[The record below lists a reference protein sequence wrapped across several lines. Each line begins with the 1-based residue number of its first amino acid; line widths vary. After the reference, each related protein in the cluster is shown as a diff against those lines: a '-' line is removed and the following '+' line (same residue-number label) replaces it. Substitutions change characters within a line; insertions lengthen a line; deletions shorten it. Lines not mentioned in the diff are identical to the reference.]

1 MNKINQE
8 LSEKVLNDRRKILKI
23 ETEQSNNFINHIM
36 LKMFKEY
43 EEKLHNVEDER
54 KEM

>member
-8 LSEKVLNDRRKILKI
+8 LSKKILNNRRKILKI
-23 ETEQSNNFINHIM
+23 ETEQSNNFINHII
-36 LKMFKEY
+36 LKMFQEY
-43 EEKLHNVEDER
+43 EEKLNNVEDER